1 MVVNNKIINSLI
13 ELGFSNYE
21 AKVYCSLLRQNP
33 ATAYEIAK
41 DSFIPTSKIY
51 EVLSKLLEKE
61 IILEIVDNNKKKYIP
76 VDPQDYIEKYKSKT
90 NETLDYLTSNL
101 ISFKKEDDISYIW
114 NIKDY
119 NYLLSKA
126 MALISN
132 AKNTLLVSI
141 WKEEMIHLE
150 KYLSIFSSMNNNKL
164 SIVHFGEP
172 ENKIGQIFQHP
183 IEDTLYSE
191 KGGRGLVIVAD
202 SKEVLMGI
210 IYQDNK
216 VNGAFSRNKG
226 FVMMAEDY
234 LKHDIYIMKIVGRFN
249 NELINKFGDNY
260 KLLRNVYSDEE
271 VK

>member
-13 ELGFSNYE
+13 KLGYSNYE
-21 AKVYCSLLRQNP
+21 AKAYCSLLSQNP

-61 IILEIVDNNKKKYIP
+61 IILEIAENNKKKYIP
-76 VDPQDYIEKYKSKT
+76 VDPQDFIEKYKSIT

-101 ISFKKEDDISYIW
+101 IHFKKEDDISYIW

-119 NYLLSKA
+119 NYLINKA
-126 MALISN
+126 ISLITN
-132 AKNTLLVSI
+132 AKKTLLVSI
-141 WKEEMIHLE
+141 WKDEIKLLE
-150 KYLSIFSSMNNNKL
+150 KYLSVFSSKADNKL

-172 ENKIGQIFQHP
+172 ELNIGQIFQHP

-191 KGGRGLVIVAD
+191 KGGRVLVIVAD
-202 SKEVLMGI
+202 SKEVLMGT
-210 IYQDNK
+210 IYHDNK
-216 VNGAFSRNKG
+216 VDGVFSRNKG
-226 FVMMAEDY
+226 FVMIAEDY
-234 LKHDIYIMKIVGRFN
+234 LKHDVYIMKIVRRFD
-249 NELINKFGDNY
+249 NELIKKFGDNY

-271 VK
+271 VL